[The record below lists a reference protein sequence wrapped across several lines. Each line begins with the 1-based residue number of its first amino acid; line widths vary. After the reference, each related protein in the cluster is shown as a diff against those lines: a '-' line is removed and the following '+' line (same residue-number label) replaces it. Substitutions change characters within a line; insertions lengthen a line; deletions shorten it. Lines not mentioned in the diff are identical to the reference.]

1 MPIKPNNFVIN
12 AADLAFILKQI
23 KLAENTSAGYTPA
36 VAPVSIQQAIMT
48 AYSVS
53 AANAGQLP
61 FGLRTVDGT
70 FNNLMIAPTGTPG
83 GGCNLV

>member
-1 MPIKPNNFVIN
+1 MAIKPKNFVVN

-23 KLAENTSAGYTPA
+23 KIAENTSAGYTPG
-36 VAPVSIQQAIMT
+36 VAPVSIQQAIMD

-61 FGLRTVDGT
+61 AGLRTVRST
-70 FNNLMIAPTGTPG
+70 I
-83 GGCNLV
+83 